1 MLGSLGAVLA
11 MLFYLVD
18 LTNVL
23 TLDRRPCGADRR
35 RGAGVMEEEQLAR
48 RGAVAVV
55 QRGRLVHGVGLYY
68 PLGGAH
74 GAWLRGGAS
83 NRSGSRARRRKLDG
97 KLQNVLKGESSH
109 GVYLQVVTTM

>member
-55 QRGRLVHGVGLYY
+55 HRSPLVH
-68 PLGGAH
+68 GAH
-74 GAWLRGGAS
+74 GAWLRGGG
-83 NRSGSRARRRKLDG
+83 NRSASRARRRKLV
-97 KLQNVLKGESSH
+97 KAV
-109 GVYLQVVTTM
+109 